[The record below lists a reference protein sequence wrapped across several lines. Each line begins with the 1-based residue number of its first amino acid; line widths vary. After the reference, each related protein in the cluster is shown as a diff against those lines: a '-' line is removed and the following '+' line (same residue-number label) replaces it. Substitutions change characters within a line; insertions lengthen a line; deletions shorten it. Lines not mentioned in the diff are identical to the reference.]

1 MEFWLIQL
9 IGLTGNLI
17 VIASMQFNNRKIV
30 LCAQSIACVLWVI
43 HYGYLGAMTAVF
55 TNFIS
60 FARSVVFYNNDKR
73 WAKSNIWLA
82 IFIALFILNSILT
95 WDGPRS
101 ILPGIAMSMTTWALW
116 AKKMRVTRILHLI
129 QSPFWLSYDIITMS
143 YSCALI
149 EAIAFVSYIVAIF
162 RYDIYKR
169 RKTTPKK
176 ELSEDKAEN
185 I

>member
-1 MEFWLIQL
+1 MNFWLIQL
-9 IGLTGNLI
+9 IGLIGNLI
-17 VIASMQFNNRKIV
+17 VIGSMQFNNRKIV
-30 LCAQSIACVLWVI
+30 LWAQSIACVLWVI

-60 FARSVVFYNNDKR
+60 FARSLVFYHNDKK

-82 IFIALFILNSILT
+82 LFIVMFVLNSILT

-101 ILPGIAMSMTTWALW
+101 ILPGVAMSLTTWALW
-116 AKKMRVTRILHLI
+116 SKNMRVTRALYLI
-129 QSPFWLSYDIITMS
+129 QSPFWLGYDIITHS

-149 EAIAFVSYIVAIF
+149 EAIALISYVVAIF
-162 RYDIYKR
+162 RYDVRKKSKR
-169 RKTTPKK
+169 
-176 ELSEDKAEN
+176 